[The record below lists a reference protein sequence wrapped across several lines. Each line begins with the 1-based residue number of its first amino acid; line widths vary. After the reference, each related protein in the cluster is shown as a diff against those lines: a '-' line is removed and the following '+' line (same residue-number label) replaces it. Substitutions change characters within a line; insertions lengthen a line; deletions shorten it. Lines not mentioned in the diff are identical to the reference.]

1 MIAIYGG
8 DSADVAQ
15 QHPHNSVCVT
25 ALSQNGKS
33 PQGNH
38 DRKILEAHIQNTT
51 RCQKRPS
58 KAREILHCRKNSS
71 FLYPWDRCVTLCSQF
86 QGENANNCVLFVVL
100 HPCLRSH
107 WFAVTADSED
117 ATAQEEAIS
126 TAEVVFKYV
135 AETYL
140 DMPAS
145 RAPTVAPKP
154 STKPVTKTPSFLA
167 SACSFQRPVTTSAVT
182 ISKCTPQE
190 DLANELKRYLNFEA
204 APVERQEGEEV
215 PSDEPSAHD
224 VLLDPLLWWKV
235 STLVRG
241 LRACILLTFLFR
253 YMLPNFLPLLG
264 WLGTILPFPQQVSLS
279 NESSQSPATFAAISA
294 AH

>member
-1 MIAIYGG
+1 MEKHLKAITTANSWEHTFKIQHAAKQGLQKLEKY
-8 DSADVAQ
+8 STVAKI
-15 QHPHNSVCVT
+15 HHSYILGTGVSRC
-25 ALSQNGKS
+25 ALSSEVEMQ
-33 PQGNH
+33 
-38 DRKILEAHIQNTT
+38 IT
-51 RCQKRPS
+51 
-58 KAREILHCRKNSS
+58 
-71 FLYPWDRCVTLCSQF
+71 
-86 QGENANNCVLFVVL
+86 VLFVVL

-126 TAEVVFKYV
+126 TAEVVFKYL

-182 ISKCTPQE
+182 ISKRTPQE
-190 DLANELKRYLNFEA
+190 DLADELMRYLNFEA

-241 LRACILLTFLFR
+241 LGACILLMFLFR
-253 YMLPNFLPLLG
+253 YMLPNFLPSLG
-264 WLGTILPFPQQVSLS
+264 WLGTIFPFLQQVSLS
-279 NESSQSPATFAAISA
+279 SESFQSPATFAAISA